1 MTISIADA
9 GAGIQG
15 AIENLSKV
23 GKKSM
28 TAKKDKKPL
37 SIDKLKKRRAEID
50 DQLQLAVKPL
60 DDRLQKI
67 NMRVWWGGKEYLLNP
82 ASDLGSNDQIFRL
95 DDHSLAQLMAMT
107 DRKLA
112 TFLKGF

>member
-9 GAGIQG
+9 GTGIQG
-15 AIENLSKV
+15 AIANLSKV
-23 GKKSM
+23 GKESM
-28 TAKKDKKPL
+28 TAKKDKKSI
-37 SIDKLKKRRAEID
+37 SIDKLKKCRAEID
-50 DQLQLAVKPL
+50 KQLQLAVQPL

-82 ASDLGSNDQIFRL
+82 ASDMGSNDQVFRL

-112 TFLKGF
+112 TFLKGL